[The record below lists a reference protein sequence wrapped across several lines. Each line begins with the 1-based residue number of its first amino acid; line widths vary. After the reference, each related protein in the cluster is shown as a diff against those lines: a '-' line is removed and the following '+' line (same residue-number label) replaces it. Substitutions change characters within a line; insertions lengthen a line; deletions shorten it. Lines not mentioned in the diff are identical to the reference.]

1 MISHTGE
8 FCRVRNSG
16 EIQFLN
22 AHIKKGERNMKKFKK
37 VLTILVLALTI
48 NYSVNAQHVL
58 RATKYY
64 AGHNCGWVTADGSR
78 INQAR
83 VNNGQDRWVALSRDM
98 FRIHGFKYGDSIRV
112 ESDNPHLNG
121 IWKVKDL
128 MGPKKVK
135 SIDFLMPRDSK
146 YFNNPCKVRIYKVRA

>member
-1 MISHTGE
+1 
-8 FCRVRNSG
+8 
-16 EIQFLN
+16 
-22 AHIKKGERNMKKFKK
+22 MKKFKK

-78 INQAR
+78 INQKR
-83 VNNGQDRWVALSRDM
+83 VNNGQDRWVALSSDM
-98 FRIHGFKYGDSIRV
+98 FKVHGYKFGDSIRV
-112 ESDNPHLNG
+112 ESENPRLNG
-121 IWKVKDL
+121 IWIIKDL
-128 MGPKKVK
+128 MGPKKTK

-146 YFNNPCKVRIYKVRA
+146 YFNNPCKVRIYRVRA